1 LLRAKREVREKKL
14 AIVEIE
20 ALQQQQE
27 RYRELNIEVKQ
38 SIVILLKN

>member
-1 LLRAKREVREKKL
+1 MLRAKRGVREKKL

-27 RYRELNIEVKQ
+27 RHRELNIEVKQ
-38 SIVILLKN
+38 SIVTLLKN